1 MGSTRIAAACVVLVQ
16 GCVVQAGGLDRTGQS
31 LESLFAK
38 GNVLSVDVYRSRPSV
53 KGTDVLG
60 QSTGQVADAY
70 TQWGF
75 AYKQE
80 LTPQT
85 SMLIMLSRPF
95 GLDIHYG
102 VQQSSLLGGTEAHV
116 STHELMGA
124 LRYRWDEQWGVHGGL
139 RMQRSEGN
147 VGFGG
152 LAFGAAHGYRVDFR
166 PSTEPGYLLG
176 VSYER
181 PDVSLRMAATYYSAI
196 HHKMSTREN
205 VLPVTTT
212 TSSTSPQSFNLDVQ
226 AAIAPST
233 LAFGQIR
240 WMQWSQF
247 KLSPQV
253 FAAATNGGSLTDLED
268 TTTYTL
274 GLGQKLSSQWS
285 GFVSVSYDRS
295 KHTNAPSALRPNN
308 GRVGYALGVSY
319 QDPRFKLTPW
329 ISYQRLGA
337 ADISLVNYPIAS
349 FRQSSAM
356 VFGVKLDY
364 TF

>member
-1 MGSTRIAAACVVLVQ
+1 MAAACMTLVLGTTVH
-16 GCVVQAGGLDRTGQS
+16 AGGLDRSGQS
-31 LESLFAK
+31 LEPLFTK
-38 GNVLSVDVYRSRPSV
+38 GYLLSVDVYHSRPSV

-60 QSTGQVADAY
+60 QSTGQVADTY

-75 AYKQE
+75 AYKQD
-80 LTPQT
+80 LSSQT

-95 GLDIHYG
+95 GLDIHYDP
-102 VQQSSLLGGTEAHV
+102 QQSSLLGGTEARV

-176 VSYER
+176 LSYER
-181 PDVSLRMAATYYSAI
+181 PDISLRIAATYYSAI

-212 TSSTSPQSFNLDVQ
+212 TSSTSPQSVNLDVQ
-226 AAIAPST
+226 SAIAPST

-240 WMQWSQF
+240 WTQWSQF

-253 FAAATNGGSLTDLED
+253 FAAATNGGSLADLED

-285 GFVSVSYDRS
+285 GFVSISYDRIQ
-295 KHTNAPSALRPNN
+295 HTNASSALRPNN

-319 QDPRFKLTPW
+319 QEPGFKVTPW
-329 ISYQRLGA
+329 LSYQRLGA
-337 ADISLVNYPIAS
+337 ADITLASYPIAR
-349 FRQSSAM
+349 FGQSSAM
-356 VFGVKLDY
+356 LFGVKLDY
-364 TF
+364 FF